1 MRLVCTS
8 YPIAGSEGPAWWPRP
23 GLPRSHFPSHECS
36 LPYLNRCLAGRPEHT
51 VLAFVW
57 PMSVLLLPHT
67 VSSWRLL
74 IAQHPRLGSS
84 LTSPYLLSQCST
96 PPTKLLGILKMSFR
110 QVVFSPLLMNNL
122 AFAEA
127 LECLWDSRRVV
138 VAVAAEFALAQGLGR
153 GMVFA
158 KDSFPKA
165 IPTGPTLFYLLVQV
179 NSPHGKKPPVGL
191 PTGPLW
197 GKAES
202 FLLFH
207 LCPYSPTGGV
217 HHPLPLW
224 QAPLAIS
231 VCWLAVGKEICV

>member
-1 MRLVCTS
+1 M
-8 YPIAGSEGPAWWPRP
+8 
-23 GLPRSHFPSHECS
+23 PRSRFPSRECS
-36 LPYLNRCLAGRPEHT
+36 LPYLNRCLAGRLEHT
-51 VLAFVW
+51 ILAFVW
-57 PMSVLLLPHT
+57 PLPVLLPPHT

-84 LTSPYLLSQCST
+84 VTSPYLLSQCCT

-138 VAVAAEFALAQGLGR
+138 AAVAAEFALAQGLGR

-165 IPTGPTLFYLLVQV
+165 IPTGPTLFYQLVQV
-179 NSPHGKKPPVGL
+179 NSPHGKKPPVCCPPAHFGGKL
-191 PTGPLW
+191 SLFCSSTSVLTHQREASITLFPCGRHLW
-197 GKAES
+197 PSES
-202 FLLFH
+202 AGWQLARSFVFE
-207 LCPYSPTGGV
+207 CPGFWPV
-217 HHPLPLW
+217 
-224 QAPLAIS
+224 
-231 VCWLAVGKEICV
+231 